1 MQQGGMNNFAAL
13 EHSQGENFER
23 NYSSESKG
31 GVNFVSHELLSYGV
45 CLIALDFVL
54 TQSGGLQCFS

>member
-23 NYSSESKG
+23 KSKAG
-31 GVNFVSHELLSYGV
+31 INFVSHELLSYGV

-54 TQSGGLQCFS
+54 T

>member
-1 MQQGGMNNFAAL
+1 VQQGGLNNFAAL

-23 NYSSESKG
+23 NYSESKG
-31 GVNFVSHELLSYGV
+31 GINFVSHELLSYGV
-45 CLIALDFVL
+45 FLIALDFVL

>member
-1 MQQGGMNNFAAL
+1 VQQGGMNNFAAL
-13 EHSQGENFER
+13 EHSQGEKFER

-31 GVNFVSHELLSYGV
+31 GINFVSHELLSYGV

-54 TQSGGLQCFS
+54 T